1 MTKAEIAQAIARSH
15 NYLANVTVSGDNVI
29 LMGEAMKELRLLTQE
44 LYKDI
49 GDETTDRASE
59 EDTE

>member
-29 LMGEAMKELRLLTQE
+29 LMGESIKELLVLTLE

-49 GDETTDRASE
+49 VYETTDRA
-59 EDTE
+59 